1 MAAWPVGHHVAMV
14 PRLRTAVVGHTEWV
28 RFALVDEVP
37 PRGGIAHA
45 TAAWEGPGG
54 GGGVAAAQLAAL
66 AGSSSFF
73 TALGDDDIG
82 DRSAAQL
89 AARGIE
95 VHAARR
101 SAPTR
106 TALTMVDDRGERT
119 IVTLG
124 DRLEPHGSDPLPWDL
139 LGDCDGVYVTA
150 GDDLSFR
157 LARAARVVVVTSRIG
172 SRLASSGI
180 RADAVVGSARD
191 PAERIDVAALPTP
204 PDVLVLTEG
213 AQGGSFRTR
222 DGRHGRFDA
231 ATLPGPIVDTYGAG
245 DSFQAGLTYGL
256 AAGMS
261 LEAAIELAAR
271 CGAHAVSGRGPT
283 GGQLSSV

>member
-1 MAAWPVGHHVAMV
+1 MV
-14 PRLRTAVVGHTEWV
+14 SHLRTAVVGHMEWV

-82 DRSAAQL
+82 DRSAAEL
-89 AARGIE
+89 TARGIE

-139 LGDCDGVYVTA
+139 LGGCDGVYVTA
-150 GDDLSFR
+150 GDDLSLR

-172 SRLASSGI
+172 RRLASSGI

-191 PAERIDVAALPTP
+191 PAERIDVTALPTP

-213 AQGGSFRTR
+213 AQGGSFRTL

-231 ATLPGPIVDTYGAG
+231 ATLPGPIMDTYGAG

-271 CGAHAVSGRGPT
+271 CGAHAVTGRGPT